1 MLQQRFW
8 RLATITGWLL
18 YGATVGPASAH
29 TEGDAQLIAGDRVV
43 LGTVV
48 EVRSGQA
55 RIDIGESQPRF
66 VPMGV
71 RHDKGLPALQPG
83 DLVEIAV
90 NDQNLL
96 VDVHL
101 PGEISHHRI
110 VAGQLAVPMETGH
123 DKVVIRTSAAKEE
136 SHHVRPV
143 ARSKVAS
150 IPVGADVI
158 FLIDELDKVVDVTF
172 GSSEAVHRAA
182 ALSQEKSPL
191 KGNLNRIVGR
201 IMKPLK
207 DNTITVR
214 AEDGHTHSYEAR
226 PLIQPRLSTLVE
238 GDSAV
243 FLVDDEG
250 QVTDVAIPP
259 EPDRERAR

>member
-83 DLVEIAV
+83 DLVEITV

-101 PGEISHHRI
+101 PGGISHHRI
-110 VAGQLAVPMETGH
+110 IKL
-123 DKVVIRTSAAKEE
+123 R
-136 SHHVRPV
+136 
-143 ARSKVAS
+143 
-150 IPVGADVI
+150 
-158 FLIDELDKVVDVTF
+158 
-172 GSSEAVHRAA
+172 
-182 ALSQEKSPL
+182 
-191 KGNLNRIVGR
+191 
-201 IMKPLK
+201 
-207 DNTITVR
+207 
-214 AEDGHTHSYEAR
+214 
-226 PLIQPRLSTLVE
+226 VE
-238 GDSAV
+238 
-243 FLVDDEG
+243 
-250 QVTDVAIPP
+250 
-259 EPDRERAR
+259 R